1 MSNAHTLLVPV
12 ATGELIDKIT
22 ILRLKASRL
31 LRPEALANVQRELRI
46 LEELL
51 AQADAARALINDQLS
66 ALTDE
71 LQTINTK
78 LWDVEDGLRLLEAE
92 QKFDAEFIHLAR
104 SVYQLNDHR
113 SAIKRQIN
121 ICCGS
126 DLMEE
131 KSYGELPQ
139 YRKAMT
145 MRNEKSNA

>member
-12 ATGELIDKIT
+12 AMGELIDKIT

-31 LRPEALANVQRELRI
+31 QRPEALDNVRRELKT

-51 AQADAARALINDQLS
+51 AQTDAARTLISDQLS
-66 ALTDE
+66 ALTNE
-71 LQTINTK
+71 LQMINTK
-78 LWDVEDGLRLLEAE
+78 LWDVEDGLRLLETE
-92 QKFDAEFIHLAR
+92 QQFDKKFIQLAR

-139 YRKAMT
+139 QRKAMT
-145 MRNEKSNA
+145 MRNEKSTS

>member
-1 MSNAHTLLVPV
+1 MNDAHNLLVPV

-31 LRPEALANVQRELRI
+31 QRPEALDNVRRELKT

-51 AQADAARALINDQLS
+51 AQTDAERTLISDQLS
-66 ALTDE
+66 ALTNE
-71 LQTINTK
+71 LQMINTK

-92 QKFDAEFIHLAR
+92 QQFDKKFIQLAR

-121 ICCGS
+121 LCCGS
-126 DLMEE
+126 ELMEE

-139 YRKAMT
+139 
-145 MRNEKSNA
+145 

>member
-1 MSNAHTLLVPV
+1 MSKARTLLVPV
-12 ATGELIDKIT
+12 AMGELIDKIT

-31 LRPEALANVQRELRI
+31 QRPEALDNVRRELKT

-51 AQADAARALINDQLS
+51 AQADAARTLISDQLS
-66 ALTDE
+66 ALTNE
-71 LQTINTK
+71 LQMINTK

-92 QKFDAEFIHLAR
+92 QQFNKKFIQLAR

-126 DLMEE
+126 ELMEE

-139 YRKAMT
+139 
-145 MRNEKSNA
+145 

>member
-1 MSNAHTLLVPV
+1 MNDAHNLLVPV

-31 LRPEALANVQRELRI
+31 QRPEALDNVRRELRT

-51 AQADAARALINDQLS
+51 AQADAARTLISDQLS

-71 LQTINTK
+71 LQMINTK

-92 QKFDAEFIHLAR
+92 QQFDKKFIQLAR

-139 YRKAMT
+139 
-145 MRNEKSNA
+145 

>member
-12 ATGELIDKIT
+12 AMGELIDKIT

-31 LRPEALANVQRELRI
+31 KKPEALDNVRRELKT

-66 ALTDE
+66 ALTNE
-71 LQTINTK
+71 LQMINTK

-92 QKFDAEFIHLAR
+92 QQFDKKFIQLAR

-126 DLMEE
+126 ELMEE

-139 YRKAMT
+139 
-145 MRNEKSNA
+145 

>member
-1 MSNAHTLLVPV
+1 MNDAHNLLVPV

-31 LRPEALANVQRELRI
+31 QRPEALDNVRRELKT

-51 AQADAARALINDQLS
+51 AQTDSARTLISDQLS
-66 ALTDE
+66 ALTNE
-71 LQTINTK
+71 LQMINTK

-92 QKFDAEFIHLAR
+92 QQFDKKFIQLAR

-126 DLMEE
+126 ELMEE

-139 YRKAMT
+139 
-145 MRNEKSNA
+145 

>member
-12 ATGELIDKIT
+12 AMGELIDKIT
-22 ILRLKASRL
+22 ILRLKTSRL
-31 LRPEALANVQRELRI
+31 QRPEALDNVRRELKT

-51 AQADAARALINDQLS
+51 AQTDAARTLISDQLS
-66 ALTDE
+66 ALTNE

-78 LWDVEDGLRLLEAE
+78 LWDAEDGLRLLEAE
-92 QKFDAEFIHLAR
+92 QQFDAKFIHLAR

-121 ICCGS
+121 LCCGS

-139 YRKAMT
+139 
-145 MRNEKSNA
+145 